1 MKLRSVFSVLP
12 TRVVAAQ
19 AIRDLI
25 QAGFGLAEIS
35 LLSLAAEET
44 VAAPDPVLPAES
56 LAVTVP
62 LEVPGMGP
70 LAVTGLIA
78 AALKGTSVVSLADGL
93 LDFGVPGTE
102 AGQYEEAIRGGGT
115 LVAVH
120 SSNGDKTDRART
132 LFLAAGA
139 TLVRTLSTV
148 TTPRTRTLTPLPRRM
163 PTRVVKSV

>member
-25 QAGFGLAEIS
+25 AAGFGLAEIS
-35 LLSLAAEET
+35 LLSLASGEAPALLDPAPPEET
-44 VAAPDPVLPAES
+44 S
-56 LAVTVP
+56 AVTVP
-62 LEVPGMGP
+62 LDVPGMGP
-70 LAVTGLIA
+70 LVVTGLIA